1 MSNLFTNYQNINPNY
16 EPSNIKP
23 APNPCKPKLE
33 PCKPN
38 KPYEEYDA
46 ENKLV
51 GYYWNYGDT
60 INLEFDV
67 SGEVTIIDG
76 GAYIQ
81 AVDFL
86 IGKYAVMTIY
96 DFRGDVMATQKLYT
110 STTLQRNSVIKA
122 GSIINGVT
130 YKEDTIVGQAGFMVE
145 PNSII
150 KAGSIIN
157 GTEFENDVEI
167 TDENGLLVRPNSIIK
182 ANSNINGVFY
192 ENDITIGE
200 PSSTITKQSILKVGS
215 KLVIGTTINNKIYE
229 EETVTETELTLYPG
243 TRILFEIDKELS
255 NKLIKG
261 VYTCTLILYDE
272 NNSYVDTLFSQ
283 QDGKLIVK

>member
-23 APNPCKPKLE
+23 IPNPCKPKLE
-33 PCKPN
+33 PCKPT
-38 KPYEEYDA
+38 KPYEEYNA
-46 ENKLV
+46 EGKLE

-76 GAYIQ
+76 ETYIS
-81 AVDFL
+81 ALDFL
-86 IGKYAVMTIY
+86 IGKTAVMTIY
-96 DFRGDVMATQKLYT
+96 DFRGDVIATQKLYT

-130 YKEDTIVGQAGFMVE
+130 YNEDFTIE
-145 PNSII
+145 ES
-150 KAGSIIN
+150 S
-157 GTEFENDVEI
+157 
-167 TDENGLLVRPNSIIK
+167 L
-182 ANSNINGVFY
+182 
-192 ENDITIGE
+192 TIE
-200 PSSTITKQSILKVGS
+200 KQSILKIGS
-215 KLVIGTTINNKIYE
+215 TLAKGTTINNKIYE
-229 EETVTETELTLYPG
+229 EETVTETELILYPG
-243 TRILFEIDKELS
+243 TKILFEIDKELS
-255 NKLIKG
+255 DKLIKG

>member
-23 APNPCKPKLE
+23 IPNPCKPKLE
-33 PCKPN
+33 PCKPT

-46 ENKLV
+46 EGKLE

-67 SGEVTIIDG
+67 SGEITIIDG
-76 GAYIQ
+76 ETYIP
-81 AVDFL
+81 ALDFL
-86 IGKYAVMTIY
+86 INKYAVMTIY

-110 STTLQRNSVIKA
+110 STTLKPNSVIKA
-122 GSIINGVT
+122 GSEINGVI
-130 YKEDTIVGQAGFMVE
+130 YNQDTIVGEMGFAVKQNSIIKEGSIINGETYAEDKEITIPEFIVE

-157 GTEFENDVEI
+157 GILYENDVVVG
-167 TDENGLLVRPNSIIK
+167 T
-182 ANSNINGVFY
+182 
-192 ENDITIGE
+192 
-200 PSSTITKQSILKVGS
+200 PSSTITQKSILKIGS
-215 KLVIGTTINNKIYE
+215 RLSVGTTINNKIYE
-229 EETVTETELTLYPG
+229 EEAITETELILYPG
-243 TRILFEIDKELS
+243 TRVLFEIDKELS
-255 NKLIKG
+255 DKLIKG